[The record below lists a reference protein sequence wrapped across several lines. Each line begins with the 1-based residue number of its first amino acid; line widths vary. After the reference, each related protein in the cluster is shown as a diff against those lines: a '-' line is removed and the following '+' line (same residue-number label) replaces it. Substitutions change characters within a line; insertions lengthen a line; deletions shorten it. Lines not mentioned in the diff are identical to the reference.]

1 VVKRSPAHAARQRE
15 FLGWSAVSF
24 RKLELTT
31 YRLQPAYIGE
41 FSSPRSGSTFDAR
54 ERAEL
59 ACRTAPGAALRNH
72 RCPSFGLPVRS
83 WHETCNSCKPIKA

>member
-41 FSSPRSGSTFDAR
+41 FSSLARDQLLTPGNAQNLRAGPRPEPLCAITDARASGSR
-54 ERAEL
+54 
-59 ACRTAPGAALRNH
+59 
-72 RCPSFGLPVRS
+72 
-83 WHETCNSCKPIKA
+83 